1 MWMGEL
7 ITQRGVGNGI
17 VADHL
22 RQHHGTAP
30 QRDLL
35 LDRAQRQRRALH
47 DPDRPGD
54 PCGDRPDHLRRARPA
69 PHPGLVRQTGHG
81 ASHDGRPEHL
91 SAHQG
96 EHGRGHPDHLRL
108 LDLVHPAQLAV
119 FFPNVGWIQGFSN
132 SPVGGLAQLDP
143 LGGSHRVFF
152 AYFYTAMVFNPN
164 DTADNLKRQGGFIP
178 GIRPGTPTAQYIKNV
193 LNCITLPGAIFI
205 ALVAVVPSIL
215 FFFTGNTLIPGVR
228 RHLDPHHGGRCA
240 RHDEQGREPAQ
251 DARLRGFLQIGSR
264 VGRASARTLTS
275 GPAQSLAGLSSRK
288 ACP

>member
-1 MWMGEL
+1 MALSLIIFANIMARLPSAIFSSIEL
-7 ITQRGVGNGI
+7 NANGVLYTILIVLVILVVIVPIIYVERG
-17 VADHL
+17 
-22 RQHHGTAP
+22 
-30 QRDLL
+30 
-35 LDRAQRQRRALH
+35 QRRIPVSYAK
-47 DPDRPGD
+47 RVTG
-54 PCGDRPDHLRRARPA
+54 RRMMGGQSTYLPIKVNTAGVIPIIF
-69 PHPGLVRQTGHG
+69 
-81 ASHDGRPEHL
+81 ASSIL
-91 SAHQG
+91 YI
-96 EHGRGHPDHLRL
+96 
-108 LDLVHPAQLAV
+108 PAQLAV

-264 VGRASARTLTS
+264 VGESLCPHIDQRAGTVARWS
-275 GPAQSLAGLSSRK
+275 F
-288 ACP
+288 